1 MAEVSLAGKQP
12 EFPEISRDE
21 LARRLG
27 DPSLVIV
34 DVLPRDSYEAA
45 HIAGALSLPVAEVR
59 ERARDLIPNPQAELA
74 VYCAKFT

>member
-45 HIAGALSLPVAEVR
+45 HIAGAVNLPLAELR
-59 ERARDLIPNPQAELA
+59 ERAREALPNRHAEII